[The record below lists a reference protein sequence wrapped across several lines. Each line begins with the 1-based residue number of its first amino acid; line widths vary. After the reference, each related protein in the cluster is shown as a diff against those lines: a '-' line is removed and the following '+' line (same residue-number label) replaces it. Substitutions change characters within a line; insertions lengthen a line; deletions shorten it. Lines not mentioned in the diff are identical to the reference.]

1 MPTPNCSITPII
13 IPLNGC
19 LEVTVGVM
27 KSVSIFVINRCN
39 PFLSN
44 VSDIVVSAGITGMKV
59 IQRHHQPVAPHPPQH
74 PRAPQQ
80 LQQQLLLK
88 HQHRLRLLQLRRH
101 PPQLLHQQLQLRQQR
116 RQHQARQLP
125 PQQQQRQQSLRQFQF
140 QRAYQNSMGFEG
152 SVAGNNG
159 PAARRRR
166 RRQQKENRGKHDL
179 STVEHSGR
187 RTPNLNKEIRIT
199 RPNTNEHAY
208 DLMDLNKSRDSF
220 LSLNDSQGTRLTS
233 ASNLQNTPGVN
244 VTRVS
249 DAEKPFRIGNAT
261 IQPPNREQESD
272 SASVNHRSG
281 VQVRRVSRVS
291 KLDESNE
298 LQPID
303 NEPIKA
309 ASMASRK
316 ASGITIIKFP
326 QNKNVRAVSV
336 DANSNK
342 LDGQRRYD
350 GVFSTATNKTNQIM
364 IKSSKPITVNVLDS
378 SLNGRP
384 RATSLGRISVV
395 KITKSVITDTV
406 DINLLKKQNL
416 PST

>member
-1 MPTPNCSITPII
+1 M
-13 IPLNGC
+13 
-19 LEVTVGVM
+19 E
-27 KSVSIFVINRCN
+27 
-39 PFLSN
+39 
-44 VSDIVVSAGITGMKV
+44 
-59 IQRHHQPVAPHPPQH
+59 
-74 PRAPQQ
+74 
-80 LQQQLLLK
+80 
-88 HQHRLRLLQLRRH
+88 
-101 PPQLLHQQLQLRQQR
+101 
-116 RQHQARQLP
+116 
-125 PQQQQRQQSLRQFQF
+125 
-140 QRAYQNSMGFEG
+140 
-152 SVAGNNG
+152 
-159 PAARRRR
+159 
-166 RRQQKENRGKHDL
+166 
-179 STVEHSGR
+179 
-187 RTPNLNKEIRIT
+187 
-199 RPNTNEHAY
+199 
-208 DLMDLNKSRDSF
+208 LNKSKDSF
-220 LSLNDSQGTRLTS
+220 LSLNESQETRLTS
-233 ASNLQNTPGVN
+233 ASNLQNTSGVN

-249 DAEKPFRIGNAT
+249 DAEKPFGIGNAT
-261 IQPPNREQESD
+261 IQPSNREQESD

-416 PST
+416 ASA